1 MYAINRIKSENYTSS
16 FQDPRLISSAHSGQS
31 LLLDAPVLDGSV
43 KMSNVYDNR
52 ITKYDNLSDIELG
65 NVYYYYDMNLMKPY
79 YTPLFSKEVAVKYNY
94 VDPMGTVKPHYDMI
108 ADTNYN
114 YKLSFLKDTQ
124 NHRQDLLSKNM
135 WNRNQTEP
143 LYKSQDSW

>member
-1 MYAINRIKSENYTSS
+1 MYAINRLTSENYTSS

-31 LLLDAPVLDGSV
+31 LLLDAPVLDGQT
-43 KMSNVYDNR
+43 KMSRVYDDR
-52 ITKYDNLSDIELG
+52 VTTYGNLADIELG
-65 NVYYYYDMNLMKPY
+65 NIYYYYDTNLLKPAFQ
-79 YTPLFSKEVAVKYNY
+79 PLFDNTQPVRYAY
-94 VDPMGTVKPHYDMI
+94 VDPMGTTKPHYDMI
-108 ADTNYN
+108 MDDKYN

-143 LYKSQDSW
+143 LYKSQSSW